1 MLILIVILNYAIL
14 ASTFTLG
21 ATTVKY
27 THFLNV
33 LTLRMLLSSIIILGF
48 YKLRYKKNLSQ
59 LFFENWKSLIA
70 LSFFYI
76 YVTFALEFYAL
87 NYVSSG
93 KVALIYSTTPF
104 FSAIMAYFMNGK
116 RISARGLFSLAL
128 GFLGIV
134 VSVIPPELQKTTY
147 LIPKSAFSSASFLF
161 VSVPEL
167 AIILATI
174 SATYS
179 WFNIKKLLDKG
190 FDVIFINGISMFFGG
205 IMLLLTTLT
214 YGFTLDTPATHFS
227 VTSTDVFYF
236 IAMSILAAN
245 IIFFNLQTWLMKFFD
260 ITFLM
265 LCGLLTPLF
274 AVLFGW
280 YFLNENINSYTI
292 VALLFVITALVLYY
306 RETKQNP
313 KNTT

>member
-33 LTLRMLLSSIIILGF
+33 LTIRMLLSSIIILTF
-48 YKLRYKKNLSQ
+48 YKLRYKKSPSQ
-59 LFFENWKSLIA
+59 LFFNNWKPLIS

-76 YVTFALEFYAL
+76 YITFALEFYSL

-104 FSAIMAYFMNGK
+104 FSAIMAYFMNGT
-116 RISARGLFSLAL
+116 RISLKGLSSLIL

-134 VSVIPPELQKTTY
+134 VSIIPPEIEKTTY
-147 LIPKSAFSSASFLF
+147 LIPKSTFSSASFLYI
-161 VSVPEL
+161 SVPEL

-179 WFNIKKLLDKG
+179 WFNIKKLLSKG
-190 FDVIFINGISMFFGG
+190 FDVIFINGITMFFGG
-205 IMLLLTTLT
+205 IMLLLTSVI
-214 YGFTLDTPATHFS
+214 YGFTLGTPADHFS
-227 VTSTDVFYF
+227 VTSIDVFYF
-236 IAMSILAAN
+236 IALSILAAN

-280 YFLNENINSYTI
+280 YFLGEPINSYTI
-292 VALLFVITALVLYY
+292 AALGLVVTALVLYY
-306 RETKQNP
+306 RETKP
-313 KNTT
+313 KPKHNA